1 MSFLLICALLLG
13 CEWVL
18 RRFRR
23 EAQQPLR
30 DDQHPV
36 MDLVA
41 LGNAIQREDRGSR
54 EVVGPE
60 TKSGAWNWPAERSM
74 S

>member
-1 MSFLLICALLLG
+1 MSFLLICTLLLG

-18 RRFRR
+18 RRYRR
-23 EAQQPLR
+23 ESQQLR
-30 DDQHPV
+30 DDQLPV

-41 LGNAIQREDRGSR
+41 LGNALQREDRGSR
-54 EVVGPE
+54 EPVAPG
-60 TKSGAWNWPAERSM
+60 TKPAAWNWPAERSM